1 MRTRQICALVAA
13 AVLTTLATAVAPPGI
28 PDAEQVRVL
37 LRRLDSDSFRTRLRA
52 DNELRGMGKGVL
64 PLLRAEH
71 ERTDSLE
78 VRDRLTNMIH
88 DLTIDERVG
97 QLVKL
102 LGDKDALNRTR
113 ADYALRQA
121 GAGVVPLLKK
131 ELRPELGG
139 EQRKQMEKIIAEM
152 TPRTR

>member
-1 MRTRQICALVAA
+1 MRTCLICAFVAI
-13 AVLTTLATAVAPPGI
+13 AVLTPLAPAAAPPGSL
-28 PDAEQVRVL
+28 DAKHVRVL
-37 LRRLDSDSFRTRLRA
+37 LRRLDSDNFRTRLRA
-52 DNELRGMGKGVL
+52 DNDLRAMGKGVL

-71 ERTDSLE
+71 ERTESLE
-78 VRDRLTNMIH
+78 VRDRLTVMIH
-88 DLTIDERVG
+88 DLTIDERIG

-131 ELRPELGG
+131 EMRPELGR

-152 TPRTR
+152 TPRGR